1 MLCVCVRTCVRAC
14 VWLTSRPAFFQED
27 VVLRLFMYMCCG
39 VGFGKSL
46 CYQYS
51 AVFRGKVVI
60 VVSPLISLMEDQVM
74 ALKYVQTASHFL
86 RIFTSRK
93 SLSLQLLKHS
103 LKHHYMY
110 VQVCNVSAAIIV
122 YWCSMQ
128 CEGHSSRVSWLCPE
142 LQVRSYVW
150 NSEVN

>member
-1 MLCVCVRTCVRAC
+1 
-14 VWLTSRPAFFQED
+14 
-27 VVLRLFMYMCCG
+27 MYTCCG

-46 CYQYS
+46 CYQYP

-86 RIFTSRK
+86 RIFISRK
-93 SLSLQLLKHS
+93 SLQLLTITRLATIETITSEIFFKTPLCICTSVH
-103 LKHHYMY
+103 
-110 VQVCNVSAAIIV
+110 VSATIIV

-150 NSEVN
+150 NSEVNQKHSYQSFN

>member
-1 MLCVCVRTCVRAC
+1 
-14 VWLTSRPAFFQED
+14 
-27 VVLRLFMYMCCG
+27 MYTCCG

-46 CYQYS
+46 CYQYP

-86 RIFTSRK
+86 RIFISRK
-93 SLSLQLLKHS
+93 SLQLLIITRLATIETITSEIEIFFKTP
-103 LKHHYMY
+103 LR
-110 VQVCNVSAAIIV
+110 VCTSVHVSATIIV

-150 NSEVN
+150 NSEVNQKHSYQSISE

>member
-1 MLCVCVRTCVRAC
+1 
-14 VWLTSRPAFFQED
+14 
-27 VVLRLFMYMCCG
+27 MYTCCG

-46 CYQYS
+46 CYQYP

-74 ALKYVQTASHFL
+74 ALKYVQTTSHLF

-93 SLSLQLLKHS
+93 SLQLLIVMRLATIETIASETFFKIP
-103 LKHHYMY
+103 LR
-110 VQVCNVSAAIIV
+110 VCTSVHVSAAIIV

-128 CEGHSSRVSWLCPE
+128 CEGHFSRVSWLCPE
-142 LQVRSYVW
+142 LQVHSYIW
-150 NSEVN
+150 NSKVNHKHSNQLINDQ